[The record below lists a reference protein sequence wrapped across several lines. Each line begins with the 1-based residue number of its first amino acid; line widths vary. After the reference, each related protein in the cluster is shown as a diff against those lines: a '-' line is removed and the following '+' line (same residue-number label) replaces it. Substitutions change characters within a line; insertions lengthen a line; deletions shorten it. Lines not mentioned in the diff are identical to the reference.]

1 MADAVLCVYLRTMPR
16 CRDVAVGEIPKTW
29 AHEAWPLCETHIQ
42 PSEHPPDLRD
52 KLVRYETAGA
62 AGDGAHPA

>member
-1 MADAVLCVYLRTMPR
+1 MAEPALCVYLRTMPR
-16 CRDVAVGEIPKTW
+16 CREVAVGEIPKTW

-42 PSEHPPDLRD
+42 PSQHPPDLRD

-62 AGDGAHPA
+62 GTDGAH